1 MLNLSLPALAL
12 AAASGMAVGV
22 LGFRS
27 WAARAARKKKRLPD
41 KWQLQ
46 ARPLLTDTEHEVWH
60 WLKSA
65 FFDHHVLVKIPV
77 IRFMAPRT
85 EAVRIQTHVLLSGVY
100 CTFTVCAAD
109 GTAIG
114 CIDLP
119 GPRGLKASNRNLK
132 QKLFAECGMAY
143 AVVRASNL
151 PTLEAV
157 RAEFLG
163 EIELPDG
170 GLSGLDPSPLDHWK
184 EGDGLAT
191 EPAPMRS
198 ASGVVLQDARGLD
211 VQGIDMNAI
220 AEARSSLRAKLERN
234 RKIRVAGF
242 DPLSTSSGIVQDNA
256 DQNFA
261 QAWED
266 SFTPIDDEGE
276 SPPASP

>member
-1 MLNLSLPALAL
+1 MFNLSLPALAL
-12 AAASGMAVGV
+12 AAASGMVVGAW
-22 LGFRS
+22 GFRR
-27 WAARAARKKKRLPD
+27 WAAHAAKKKKRIPHT
-41 KWQLQ
+41 WALQ
-46 ARPLLTDTEHEVWH
+46 ARPLLTDLEHEVWH
-60 WLKSA
+60 WLKTA

-85 EAVRIQTHVLLSGVY
+85 EAVRKQSHELLSGVY

-119 GPRGLKASNRNLK
+119 GPRGLKASNRDLK

-151 PTLEAV
+151 PSLEAV

-163 EIELPDG
+163 EFELPDAEVG
-170 GLSGLDPSPLDHWK
+170 APEPSPPNPSQ
-184 EGDGLAT
+184 EADGLAT
-191 EPAPMRS
+191 EPAPMRT
-198 ASGVVLQDARGLD
+198 ASGAVLEEVRGLD

-220 AEARSSLRAKLERN
+220 AEARSSLRAKLDRN

-242 DPLSTSSGIVQDNA
+242 NPLSTSSGIVQDNA
-256 DQNFA
+256 DHNFA

-266 SFTPIDDEGE
+266 SFTPPDDLEE
-276 SPPASP
+276 SPPAS